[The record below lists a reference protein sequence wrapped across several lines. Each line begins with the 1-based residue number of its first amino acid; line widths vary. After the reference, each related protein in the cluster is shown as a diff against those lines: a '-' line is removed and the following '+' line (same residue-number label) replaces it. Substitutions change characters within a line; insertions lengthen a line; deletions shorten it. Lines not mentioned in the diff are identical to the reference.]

1 MSPFPWIRLCQL
13 FLQRQIGFLPL
24 CRQTHVTGAQLAT
37 AAGFLRRATPIDFF
51 HLPSQLSSRTAAWF
65 ARHILPAFLFSVT
78 APVTPHDVSGG
89 IFPYRVPRLHPT

>member
-1 MSPFPWIRLCQL
+1 M
-13 FLQRQIGFLPL
+13 
-24 CRQTHVTGAQLAT
+24 
-37 AAGFLRRATPIDFF
+37 
-51 HLPSQLSSRTAAWF
+51 PSQLSSRTAAWF